1 MFDTSFDVKYT
12 QCIKLM
18 ATKQMKQ
25 LTKTSL
31 MNYTKRDIPANEQLE
46 LANTNDRKLEERA
59 QRWMNPDSVKYFL
72 SLFSVF
78 FF

>member
-1 MFDTSFDVKYT
+1 MNSYNSQT
-12 QCIKLM
+12 QM
-18 ATKQMKQ
+18 
-25 LTKTSL
+25 S
-31 MNYTKRDIPANEQLE
+31 
-46 LANTNDRKLEERA
+46 DRKLEERA